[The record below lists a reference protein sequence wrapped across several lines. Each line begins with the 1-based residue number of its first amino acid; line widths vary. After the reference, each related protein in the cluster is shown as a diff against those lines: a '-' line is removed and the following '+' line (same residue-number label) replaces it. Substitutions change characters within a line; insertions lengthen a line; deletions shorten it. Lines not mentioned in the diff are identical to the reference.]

1 MEKSRRLLPGHLHL
15 HRPLRRNRPR
25 RPRGQRPRR
34 QHRRRALVGPRLPSR
49 RKDALGEAFTLG
61 RIHPRSARL
70 RRTRRRHAPQ
80 RHQPTPGRPHRHLP
94 DARRA
99 LWPAP
104 ERRPPGPEPHA
115 PHEGSRPVLGSPR
128 AHHPPSRQSRCPQR
142 ALALHSL
149 RQRRRRALRP
159 PQRPPRV
166 PQSRRRTPLRRDHR
180 GPATTHPEGNRPLR
194 TPAAEA
200 EVHPGLRLVPALRSA
215 GTATFT

>member
-1 MEKSRRLLPGHLHL
+1 MPASLNGRLRNYPKKATNAPFSSPSVSSPRTSPLHPGSVLRALPPRPGRSSRHPAGRPRRPASPRSQVHPLLRHHPLSHHPSPDTGCGKSRRLLPGHLHL

-25 RPRGQRPRR
+25 RPRGQRSRR

-104 ERRPPGPEPHA
+104 ERRPPGPEPRA
-115 PHEGSRPVLGSPR
+115 PP
-128 AHHPPSRQSRCPQR
+128 
-142 ALALHSL
+142 
-149 RQRRRRALRP
+149 
-159 PQRPPRV
+159 
-166 PQSRRRTPLRRDHR
+166 
-180 GPATTHPEGNRPLR
+180 
-194 TPAAEA
+194 
-200 EVHPGLRLVPALRSA
+200 
-215 GTATFT
+215 